1 MMMTESSIYWIT
13 RLDYLHGLAFFL
25 AFLFGVMAFALLIM
39 ASVFHVNEDENFTN
53 IFLFRLAPFSAL
65 IAAIMLLAGVFIP
78 TTREMAMIKV
88 IPALA
93 NSEMVQKTIPA
104 EAKEIYALAKY
115 ALTKTIKE
123 EK

>member
-13 RLDYLHGLAFFL
+13 RLDYFKGLAVGLVFFGL
-25 AFLFGVMAFALLIM
+25 TAFTWTGAFL
-39 ASVFHVNEDENFTN
+39 VFN
-53 IFLFRLAPFSAL
+53 ITELTKDKKHIFYKAMSFSAL
-65 IAAIMLLAGVFIP
+65 IAAIGSLGIVFIP
-78 TTREMAMIKV
+78 TTKEMAMIKV
-88 IPALA
+88 IPALT
-93 NSEMVQKTIPA
+93 NSELVQKTIPA